1 MWEHAL
7 YGLLFRM
14 HCETSIFS
22 VDRVSINPN
31 GMIDMTETKVIEP
44 VNADELKTRTQE
56 HFKLKQMAE
65 FSPIVNTMID
75 YHL

>member
-1 MWEHAL
+1 
-7 YGLLFRM
+7 
-14 HCETSIFS
+14 
-22 VDRVSINPN
+22 
-31 GMIDMTETKVIEP
+31 MIDMTETKVIEP

-56 HFKLKQMAE
+56 HFKLEQTAE